1 MFQGGDDKL
10 PPPSPAADTTG
21 GSGVAPGF
29 TVSGEEDHR
38 QGDASTTEVGI
49 DPGSSRAN
57 TGGDKFCARP
67 NDHPHLAYIYRGR
80 GTATDESGG
89 YPSAGGV
96 DGKVAVGDEKPPQDQ
111 VTTLITA
118 PRSLSA

>member
-1 MFQGGDDKL
+1 M
-10 PPPSPAADTTG
+10 
-21 GSGVAPGF
+21 APGF

-49 DPGSSRAN
+49 DPGSSRAS
-57 TGGDKFCARP
+57 TGGDKFGARP
-67 NDHPHLAYIYRGR
+67 NEHPHMAYIYRGR

-111 VTTLITA
+111 VTRQDKTTLIT
-118 PRSLSA
+118 